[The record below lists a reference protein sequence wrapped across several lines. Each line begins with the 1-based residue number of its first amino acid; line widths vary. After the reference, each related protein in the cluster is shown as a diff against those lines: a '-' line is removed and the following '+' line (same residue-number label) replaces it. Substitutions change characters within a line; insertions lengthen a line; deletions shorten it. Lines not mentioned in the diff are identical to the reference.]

1 LASSKLYEYVVV
13 LRNEHQVHVN
23 ITGLLLTFG
32 SAIIFL
38 RQMIILDTVVVAY
51 LAGVL
56 FIGGLLVWNL
66 IRWRQGHEIYFS
78 KALMIAGLVWT
89 RMPYLQWLVFV
100 FVVLAILEYQAR
112 LPTEIGF
119 SKDAITINT
128 LLKKKFSWS
137 QIENVRLKDGLL
149 TIDFTNNKLIQKEI
163 DSGENEATEEEFN
176 AFCDQRLR
184 EVKLKADS

>member
-1 LASSKLYEYVVV
+1 VYEYVVV

-23 ITGLLLTFG
+23 ITGLLLSFG
-32 SAIIFL
+32 SAVIFL

-56 FIGGLLVWNL
+56 FIGGFLVWNFV
-66 IRWRQGHEIYFS
+66 RWRQGHEIHFS
-78 KALMIAGLVWT
+78 KALLIAGLVWT

-100 FVVLAILEYQAR
+100 FVILAILEYQAR

-119 SKDAITINT
+119 ARDAITINS
-128 LLKKKFSWS
+128 LIKKKFSWS
-137 QIENVRLKDGLL
+137 QIQNVRLKDGLL
-149 TIDFTNNKLIQKEI
+149 TIDFRNNKLIQKEI

-176 AFCDQRLR
+176 AFCEEMLGKGK
-184 EVKLKADS
+184 VKSEK